1 MSDTPQRDDRWTR
14 KRRRDDLH
22 ADAVLLAE
30 RLATVR
36 DEWLVGLDYGDD
48 ELAEAL
54 ALARRLKASG
64 AKNRQVRHVARL
76 LLQVDEEPIKAH
88 LDACEAGHGDDVA
101 LLHAGEQWRD
111 RIVAEGAEAIEA
123 FIAEF
128 PAAEPQR
135 QHLRQLA
142 RQAAKDVAAGKPARS
157 RRTIYRTLKPFLAD
171 DGEGAEGD
179 EDEVD
184 DAEP

>member
-48 ELAEAL
+48 ELADAL

-88 LDACEAGHGDDVA
+88 LDA
-101 LLHAGEQWRD
+101 
-111 RIVAEGAEAIEA
+111 
-123 FIAEF
+123 
-128 PAAEPQR
+128 
-135 QHLRQLA
+135 
-142 RQAAKDVAAGKPARS
+142 
-157 RRTIYRTLKPFLAD
+157 
-171 DGEGAEGD
+171 
-179 EDEVD
+179 
-184 DAEP
+184 